1 MCASCFSQHF
11 IIKVSLE
18 GVTRFSSPS
27 PQKFVGFFLTIERNN
42 DEKTAFSRYEEDDLG
57 SFTIL
62 YPALSKI
69 SEKCPNVVVNTN
81 SVPKSDV
88 LVRLTSLL
96 IYYTI
101 YKFNSLMNNP
111 IYSVRTDRMDSTNIW
126 KRLYN
131 IQIDNHRT
139 S

>member
-1 MCASCFSQHF
+1 MKCSRKCAEYNQILFNIFVYFSCVPHVFRNILS
-11 IIKVSLE
+11 IVSLE

-27 PQKFVGFFLTIERNN
+27 PQKFVGFFLTVERNN
-42 DEKTAFSRYEEDDLG
+42 DEKTPFSHYEEDDLG

-96 IYYTI
+96 IYV
-101 YKFNSLMNNP
+101 S
-111 IYSVRTDRMDSTNIW
+111 STV
-126 KRLYN
+126 
-131 IQIDNHRT
+131 
-139 S
+139 